1 MSKISLPTKWGNQ
14 MKKIGIYTFIISI
27 LALVIFTSG
36 CTNNEI
42 NQSDVGNYSVNGLS
56 FSYPIE
62 WIIQGQTR
70 GNVNYIYLYDQEYM
84 SSNETKGDIVI
95 ITSTP
100 SNENTTYETV
110 KKGITNS
117 TNISYKTSEGTV
129 NIAGL
134 VGNLTIFN
142 GTDSNGNKTQTKLI
156 YFEKNNFTYI
166 LTFNVIGGINIQ
178 DQQKYFDTIINSLQ
192 IP

>member
-36 CTNNEI
+36 CTNNEV

-62 WIIQGQTR
+62 WVIQGQTR

>member
-1 MSKISLPTKWGNQ
+1 
-14 MKKIGIYTFIISI
+14 MKKIGLYTFIISI

-36 CTNNEI
+36 CTNNEV

-62 WIIQGQTR
+62 WVIQGQTR

>member
-36 CTNNEI
+36 CTNNEV

>member
-36 CTNNEI
+36 CTNNEV

-117 TNISYKTSEGTV
+117 TNISYKTSERTV